1 MAFRNHSNCLIACA
15 KQDCYALAILQNKTF
30 EIVDVSLKKLN
41 EYPRQ
46 SFATLGFLA
55 AVMQKAADWNNSGS
69 WIRFYA
75 DLEAF
80 SFRALTFKEFEQ
92 IAGPIKESFCL
103 FLDEFTVGDKQLLI
117 RNLARLCGLKCVVS
131 NSNTRIAD
139 LFGPSR
145 TGRGEASKGY
155 SVVFNRLNTVT
166 PKVLESSLYEV
177 DDTIKKVISFLQIP
191 NVCNLSTKPKERL
204 AKEEPIFD
212 LKINFALKL
221 KSWILSCRPGIA
233 VFVERLK
240 SLDHPVNFGELLE
253 YVSVECCK

>member
-1 MAFRNHSNCLIACA
+1 MNWATLLNCKRKWTIIKRTFNCYFFRV
-15 KQDCYALAILQNKTF
+15 ALQRSTSRKRELK
-30 EIVDVSLKKLN
+30 ELSLNKLN

-80 SFRALTFKEFEQ
+80 SFRALTFKESEQ

-139 LFGPSR
+139 LFDPSR
-145 TGRGEASKGY
+145 TGRGKVSKGY
-155 SVVFNRLNTVT
+155 PVVFNRLNTAS
-166 PKVLESSLYEV
+166 PKVLESSLY
-177 DDTIKKVISFLQIP
+177 
-191 NVCNLSTKPKERL
+191 
-204 AKEEPIFD
+204 
-212 LKINFALKL
+212 
-221 KSWILSCRPGIA
+221 
-233 VFVERLK
+233 
-240 SLDHPVNFGELLE
+240 
-253 YVSVECCK
+253 